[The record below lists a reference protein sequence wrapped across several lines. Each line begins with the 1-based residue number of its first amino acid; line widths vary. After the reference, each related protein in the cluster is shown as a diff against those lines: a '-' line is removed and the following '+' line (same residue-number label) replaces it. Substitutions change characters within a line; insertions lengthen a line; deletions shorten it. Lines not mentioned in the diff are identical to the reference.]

1 MPALLGPDVI
11 LNTMQYRVGVN
22 LRRQIPNLFIRS
34 SVTHDATAGKFN
46 IMLSSTYVYKFIYYI
61 LYMS

>member
-34 SVTHDATAGKFN
+34 SVTHDATAGKF
-46 IMLSSTYVYKFIYYI
+46 MWSRPRTF
-61 LYMS
+61 